1 MADCEKDG
9 VKKSSTNSMVYRFFF
24 IILWETLW
32 NFLSLSLFA
41 TIIIIIL
48 FIIRYWVFFI
58 KTLFFFYIHNDCKN
72 NNSKNK
78 KFQWVQWYL
87 GNKWMR
93 KKFTYFI
100 PQVVL
105 ITRTEKKIQ
114 TTKQF
119 SQILDSASFDMNGY
133 GWWFD

>member
-1 MADCEKDG
+1 MKHVILFEHNKIGIVEWFGARPQKTLFRILFNGRLWERWGEKKFNKLYG
-9 VKKSSTNSMVYRFFF
+9 LSFFFF

-87 GNKWMR
+87 GNKWML

-100 PQVVL
+100 PL
-105 ITRTEKKIQ
+105 KL
-114 TTKQF
+114 
-119 SQILDSASFDMNGY
+119 S
-133 GWWFD
+133 